1 MAENSR
7 SSRAKKGAEVA
18 EQQTTSGGSWSASP
32 EAKSKALT
40 FRIIAAVLWAI
51 AIGGELFTIFW
62 VLRQDPILMWL
73 LIVMLVVIGAFALGG
88 SLLWKKANR
97 LDPASRKDTVRFFVQ
112 NQLGVI
118 ITVIAFLPLIVM
130 IFLNKDMDGKQ
141 KGIAGGIAIVI
152 AAAVGLAS
160 ADWNPPSVEQYS
172 VETNV
177 VKELTGKDEVVWV
190 KGGSAFHVCEDV
202 PDLRRS
208 TKTKERTS
216 VADAHAAN
224 IPRLTKKWV
233 SEAINN
239 CGYTTADVDR
249 VLGGVDDV
257 TSTLDEDQF
266 TETSGTPEVKSP
278 AEKGDSEVH
287 EGAPQ
292 SSTVPATP

>member
-1 MAENSR
+1 MTEKK
-7 SSRAKKGAEVA
+7 SSRAKRGAEIA
-18 EQQTTSGGSWSASP
+18 EQKTTAGRSWAPTP

-40 FRIIAAVLWAI
+40 SRLVAAVLWAV
-51 AIGGELFTIFW
+51 AIGLESFTIFW
-62 VLRQDPILMWL
+62 VLKQDAILIW
-73 LIVMLVVIGAFALGG
+73 LIVVMVVVIGGFALGG

-97 LDPASRKDTVRFFVQ
+97 LDPASREDTVRFFVQ

-118 ITVIAFLPLIVM
+118 ITVVAFLPLIVM

-141 KGIAGGIAIVI
+141 KGIAGGVAIVI

-177 VKELTGKDEVVWV
+177 VKELTGEDEVVWV

-208 TKTKERTS
+208 TKTKEHGT
-216 VADAHAAN
+216 VAQAHEAN
-224 IPRLTKKWV
+224 IPRLTKKWT

-239 CGYTTADVDR
+239 CGYTPEQVDA
-249 VLGGVDDV
+249 VLGEVDDV
-257 TSTLDEDQF
+257 TSTLDEGQYV
-266 TETSGTPEVKSP
+266 ETSGTPEV
-278 AEKGDSEVH
+278 V
-287 EGAPQ
+287 APK
-292 SSTVPATP
+292 

>member
-141 KGIAGGIAIVI
+141 KTVFIAK
-152 AAAVGLAS
+152 L
-160 ADWNPPSVEQYS
+160 
-172 VETNV
+172 V
-177 VKELTGKDEVVWV
+177 VSILSFG
-190 KGGSAFHVCEDV
+190 FIF
-202 PDLRRS
+202 PD
-208 TKTKERTS
+208 
-216 VADAHAAN
+216 
-224 IPRLTKKWV
+224 
-233 SEAINN
+233 
-239 CGYTTADVDR
+239 
-249 VLGGVDDV
+249 
-257 TSTLDEDQF
+257 
-266 TETSGTPEVKSP
+266 
-278 AEKGDSEVH
+278 
-287 EGAPQ
+287 
-292 SSTVPATP
+292 